1 MIKAICLCFYC
12 ELVNMCK
19 KSNELKRKQQIR
31 TQMSQYV
38 SNKDLLRVVWNVKRI
53 HDKLLFDDDL
63 PTDFAENLLARK

>member
-1 MIKAICLCFYC
+1 
-12 ELVNMCK
+12 MCK

-53 HDKLLFDDDL
+53 HDKLLFDDV
-63 PTDFAENLLARK
+63 LLTWSNAYRQTLQKIY